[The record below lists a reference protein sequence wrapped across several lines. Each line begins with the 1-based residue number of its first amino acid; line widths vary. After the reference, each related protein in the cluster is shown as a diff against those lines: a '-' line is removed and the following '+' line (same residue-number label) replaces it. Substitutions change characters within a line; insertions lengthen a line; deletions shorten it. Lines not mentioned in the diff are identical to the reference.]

1 MTQEGNAVLHADN
14 DLLPDPL
21 SNQAVAKEN
30 HGGARNEPDGEEQR
44 ELVIKA
50 ALQ

>member
-1 MTQEGNAVLHADN
+1 MTHEGNAVLHADN

-21 SNQAVAKEN
+21 SNQAVAEEN
-30 HGGARNEPDGEEQR
+30 HGGARHEPDGEEQR
-44 ELVIKA
+44 ELVIKT

>member
-1 MTQEGNAVLHADN
+1 MTQEGDTVLHADN

-21 SNQAVAKEN
+21 GDQAVAEED
-30 HGGARNEPDGEEQR
+30 HGGARHKPDGKEQR